1 MRNELESS
9 NTKGVVNVSIL
20 NSPTKIASF
29 IFIGLA
35 GITAAWAC
43 LAPIPVKVSGLG
55 ILAPVDGLF
64 TYKSPSSGRV
74 LLPFVYNNKT
84 RQIKYS
90 VPKWSHK
97 AYQFISAGG
106 SNNYKNAVVLTEQI
120 LDYLNVLQT
129 SRMPTSQFSG
139 GVESGGT
146 YTVQMQ
152 DGDVIA
158 IIDQP
163 ASRHALRNN
172 LLNLQ
177 QSINNFEN
185 LLAINK
191 ESLELSRDVETAKTD
206 MLDPLNNLVAE
217 GFASRMELNDAL
229 AQATSSRINVSTYAS
244 KLQDLQLEIK
254 KNQANLVDSLSE
266 FIRDS
271 VVFAF
276 DEAYIQSFT
285 TSQWDFVQMGA
296 DIMTVSWSKVAD
308 PSIVPV
314 FVDQKA
320 ATEVGIGQE
329 VILTP
334 LGFSAS
340 EVGGIKGTI
349 DSLEPIPFTTA
360 TLSSRLNSQ
369 GLAKI
374 VSPRGSVYQV
384 NVKLLRQ
391 DLDDLRTK
399 ASSNQTDYKKL
410 FESSNDNTGGYV
422 WNNRSNPPI
431 EPREGFLLSSQ
442 ITTRTRTPIEM
453 LIPAVKE
460 LTGLAAP
467 NKLIRFNIN
476 QE

>member
-1 MRNELESS
+1 MKNDLKSS
-9 NTKGVVNVSIL
+9 NAKGIVDVSIL
-20 NSPTKIASF
+20 NSPTKVASS

-35 GITAAWAC
+35 GFTAAWAF

-64 TYKSPSSGRV
+64 TYKSPSTGRV
-74 LLPFVYNNKT
+74 LLPFVYNEKSGK
-84 RQIKYS
+84 IKYS
-90 VPKWSHK
+90 VPEWSQK
-97 AYQFISAGG
+97 AYQFSSEGG
-106 SNNYKNAVVLTEQI
+106 KNNYKDSVVLTEQI
-120 LDYLNVLQT
+120 LDYLKVLQT
-129 SRMPTSQFSG
+129 TRMPTSHFSG
-139 GVESGGT
+139 GIESGGA
-146 YTVQMQ
+146 YTVKMQ

-158 IIDQP
+158 IIDKP
-163 ASRHALRNN
+163 AARQALRNN

-177 QSINNFEN
+177 QSINNFKN

-217 GFASRMELNDAL
+217 GFASRFELNRAL
-229 AQATSSRINVSTYAS
+229 ADATSSRINVSTYTS
-244 KLQDLQLEIK
+244 KLQELQLEIK
-254 KNQANLVDSLSE
+254 KNQANLVDALSE

-276 DEAYIQSFT
+276 DEAYVQSFT
-285 TSQWDFVQMGA
+285 TSQWDFVNVGSE
-296 DIMTVSWSKVAD
+296 IMTVSWSKVAE

-320 ATEVGIGQE
+320 ATEVDIGQE

-340 EVGGIKGTI
+340 EVGGIKGKI
-349 DSLEPIPFTTA
+349 DSLEPIPFTTT
-360 TLSSRLNSQ
+360 TLSTRLNSQ

-384 NVKLLRQ
+384 NVRLLRQ
-391 DLDDLRTK
+391 DLDELRAK
-399 ASSNQTDYKKL
+399 ASSKNTNYEKL
-410 FESSNDNTGGYV
+410 LEASTDNTGGYV

-431 EPREGFLLSSQ
+431 APREGFLLASQ

-460 LTGLAAP
+460 ITGLAAP
-467 NKLIRFNIN
+467 NKLIRFNLN

>member
-1 MRNELESS
+1 MKNELEST
-9 NTKGVVNVSIL
+9 NAKGIVDVSIL
-20 NSPTKIASF
+20 NSPTKVAST
-29 IFIGLA
+29 ILIGLA
-35 GITAAWAC
+35 GFTAAWAF

-64 TYKSPSSGRV
+64 TYKSPSTGRI
-74 LLPFVYNNKT
+74 LLPFVYNDKSD
-84 RQIKYS
+84 QIKYS
-90 VPKWSHK
+90 VPKWSQK
-97 AYQFISAGG
+97 AYQFSSGG
-106 SNNYKNAVVLTEQI
+106 GNNNYKDSVVLAEQI
-120 LDYLNVLQT
+120 LDYLKVLQT
-129 SRMPTSQFSG
+129 TRMPTSHFSG
-139 GVESGGT
+139 GVESGGA
-146 YTVQMQ
+146 YTVKMK

-158 IIDQP
+158 IIDKP
-163 ASRHALRNN
+163 AARQALRNN

-177 QSINNFEN
+177 QSIKNFKN
-185 LLAINK
+185 LVAINK
-191 ESLELSRDVETAKTD
+191 ESLELSRNVETAKTD
-206 MLDPLNNLVAE
+206 LIDPLNNLVAE
-217 GFASRMELNDAL
+217 GFASRLELNRAL
-229 AQATSSRINVSTYAS
+229 ADATSSRISVSDYAS
-244 KLQDLQLEIK
+244 KSQELQLDIK
-254 KNQANLVDSLSE
+254 KNQANLIDALSE

-276 DEAYIQSFT
+276 DEAYVQSFT
-285 TSQWDFVQMGA
+285 TSQWDFVTAGSE
-296 DIMTVSWSKVAD
+296 IMTVSWSKVAE

-340 EVGGIKGTI
+340 EVGGIRGQI

-360 TLSSRLNSQ
+360 TLSTRLNSQ
-369 GLAKI
+369 GLAAI
-374 VSPRGSVYQV
+374 VSPRGSAYQV

-391 DLDDLRTK
+391 DLDDLRAK
-399 ASSNQTDYKKL
+399 ASSKKTNYKEL
-410 FESSNDNTGGYV
+410 LESSNDNTGGYV

-431 EPREGFLLSSQ
+431 APREGFLLASQ

-476 QE
+476 Q